1 MYRLLFFLLIFSPCS
16 LFAQD
21 HQVALTL
28 RGDYESSQLT
38 GFELNDFF
46 QSYNA
51 YYGVNMKQPFDTVA
65 TSGLSH
71 AGWGMGMRFL
81 SGDNAGFATGIFL
94 TYGSKSIR
102 NESIFANN
110 LLTRTD
116 FRVKDY
122 NCQVDVGFHLKRFLL
137 IQGHLSARVRESLF
151 DLGYVYQDGSFSRG
165 NEYDILGVYHGSTIT
180 LDVGASAGLKLGPVF
195 IPVGISFPTNM
206 VPDDGLST
214 MLDYDITRIRWN
226 DLPRNY
232 QMWAD
237 DPVNFDPF
245 EDAVRT
251 QSFRSVR
258 INIGVE
264 IWLGRKNSKE

>member
-1 MYRLLFFLLIFSPCS
+1 MYKLSVFVVAFFPALF
-16 LFAQD
+16 FAQD
-21 HQVALTL
+21 NQVALTL
-28 RGDYESSQLT
+28 RGDYESSQLS

-46 QSYNA
+46 QSYNE
-51 YYGVNMKQPFDTVA
+51 YYGVNMQQPFDTVA
-65 TSGLSH
+65 VKGLSH

-94 TYGSKSIR
+94 TYGSKSLR
-102 NESIFANN
+102 NEAIFAND

-122 NCQVDVGFHLKRFLL
+122 NCQVDIGFHLKRFLL
-137 IQGHLSARVRESLF
+137 IQGHISARIRESVF

-165 NEYDILGVYHGSTIT
+165 NEYDILGVYKGSTIT

-206 VPDDGLST
+206 IPDDGLST
-214 MLDYDITRIRWN
+214 LLDYDITRIRWN

-232 QMWAD
+232 QVWAD

-258 INIGVE
+258 INIGLE
-264 IWLGRKNSKE
+264 IWLGKKSSEE